1 MLNLLHKG
9 WLLLKGIGYG
19 IATVLLVL
27 AVVMTDD
34 AVIRYILVVGF
45 SLILFLIFWG

>member
-1 MLNLLHKG
+1 MLDLLYKC
-9 WLLLKGIGYG
+9 WLLIKGIGYG

-34 AVIRYILVVGF
+34 AVLRYILVVGF
-45 SLILFLIFWG
+45 SLILCRILWG